1 MLKEIK
7 RNAEEFNKIY
17 FYSILDCI
25 NKHNGFRKGEIH
37 TLVGPRGGGKSTFS
51 KTVILDFLEQGKKV
65 FLWLS
70 EEMPE
75 KYLVP
80 IYKTLSKKYNNNEEK
95 IEEVLSR
102 LKIITELNLDDIYNT
117 NFINA
122 LDYDLDDFGADFLIY
137 DNYTTGKFA
146 SMPYERQTRFL
157 GELRKLPERKNIPLF
172 MIFHSDKKT
181 NINASPMSSENVKGF
196 SRPVDIGSYN
206 YVLQPVTIEDL
217 RVNFLIVD
225 KSRYHSEAQKTVWEL
240 KYSKDFGIFIKSDK
254 VSMSEFLSVFK
265 KGKK

>member
-1 MLKEIK
+1 MLQDIK
-7 RNAEEFNKIY
+7 KNADEFNKIY

-37 TLVGPRGGGKSTFS
+37 TLVGPRGGGKSTFC

-70 EEMPE
+70 EETPQ

-80 IYKTLSKKYNNNEEK
+80 IYKTLNKKYNGDEIK
-95 IEEVLSR
+95 IQEILDR
-102 LKIITELNLDDIYNT
+102 LKIITELSLDATYKK
-117 NFINA
+117 NFIGA
-122 LDYDLDDFGADFLIY
+122 LEYDLDDFGADIIIY
-137 DNYTTGKFA
+137 DNYTTGIFA

-157 GELRKLPERKNIPLF
+157 AELRKLPEGKNIPLF

-181 NINASPMSSENVKGF
+181 NSNTSPMTSENVKGF

-206 YVLQPVTIEDL
+206 YVLQPVMVEDL
-217 RVNFLIVD
+217 RVNFLLID
-225 KSRYHSEAQKTVWEL
+225 KSRYHAEAQKTVWEL
-240 KYSKDFGIFIKSDK
+240 KYNKDFGIFIKSDK
-254 VSMSEFLSVFK
+254 VYMSDFLSVFK